1 MCVCTCMCAC
11 VCVFEGAESSVLN
24 KKDLKILQL
33 ASGLNSIRPS
43 KEPRDR
49 TEPKK
54 RVSKK
59 V

>member
-1 MCVCTCMCAC
+1 MCVRVCVRVR